1 MSGAGS
7 QHPSWEKLREA
18 LEAHIKESAGG
29 EGYVLGDWV
38 LLSHV
43 VDLEAEDDGGGEYVM
58 ASSSQVPHI
67 VEGILAQIVLFRG
80 PNTSDDDD

>member
-1 MSGAGS
+1 MRGAGS
-7 QHPSWEKLREA
+7 EHPTWEPLRQA

-38 LLSHV
+38 ILSHV
-43 VDLEAEDDGGGEYVM
+43 VDLDAEDDGGGEYVM

-67 VEGILAQIVLFRG
+67 VEGILAQISLFRSQES
-80 PNTSDDDD
+80 PDDD